1 MLADSC
7 AIVKFYARHSHV
19 SVCKLHIVMRKTPPM
34 ACKRTS
40 VMVPAVPTEK
50 VPVPETVPWPEL
62 GSGQAV
68 RLKWSRD
75 RLGWSLADLA
85 SASGVS
91 IRTIREIESGKKA
104 GTSADVM
111 AALADALRV
120 SRGWL
125 AFGG

>member
-1 MLADSC
+1 
-7 AIVKFYARHSHV
+7 
-19 SVCKLHIVMRKTPPM
+19 M

-91 IRTIREIESGKKA
+91 IRTIREIESGKTA